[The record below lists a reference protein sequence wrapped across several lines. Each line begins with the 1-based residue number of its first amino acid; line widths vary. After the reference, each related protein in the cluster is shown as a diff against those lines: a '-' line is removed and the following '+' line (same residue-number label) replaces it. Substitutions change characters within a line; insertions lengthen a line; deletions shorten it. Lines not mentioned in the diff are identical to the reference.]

1 MHERSRGSGDPTVD
15 THDAAGARTRRWR
28 RRRSP
33 VVRPGVRDP
42 GHVARSRLTRLRDA
56 SDVRKLLPVGPSVAV
71 PVERDGTRPHEGPP
85 STWQHASLDVAAEH
99 VSCTELAVSA
109 TTPRIDMAGG
119 ECAFRSVRHRPGPE
133 SALTGPTTT
142 TVTSRLERAHSF
154 IARFPLTWRSSD
166 PCSLSSFVRHGPSLD
181 NRTRTN
187 WPANGRPIPVETINR
202 GTLRPAA
209 ADQVTLD
216 RQSIAS

>member
-166 PCSLSSFVRHGPSLD
+166 PCSLSIVRPSRPVPRQQDSNQLASK
-181 NRTRTN
+181 RT
-187 WPANGRPIPVETINR
+187 ANPRGDDQPRYASAGRCGSGHP
-202 GTLRPAA
+202 
-209 ADQVTLD
+209 
-216 RQSIAS
+216 